1 MINGEVV
8 APRASALIHSLR
20 DFGYSTPAAIADL
33 VDNSISADAK
43 NVNIDVVEQGA
54 AAHIVVIDDGTGM
67 SGATL
72 IEAMRLGGTGPL
84 RQREERDLGRFG
96 LGMKTAS
103 LSQGRMLTVITKVV
117 GEEAPTIRRWDL
129 QHVAKTE
136 EWSLLTDTS
145 DTGAQYIASI
155 ADRPHGTAV
164 IIEDL
169 DRPAFTN
176 AAGVERQKI
185 YAKTLRSV
193 HDHLAMV
200 FQRFLQQGIVIT
212 VGSSALSPWDPFLT
226 GLSDVLPSEPFP
238 DAGGRIVVTPFIL
251 PHHSKLTPE
260 QHEDAAGPAGWNAQ
274 QGFYVYRGGRLI
286 VSGSWLNLG
295 MKKEEHFKLAR
306 IRVDLPNTLDS
317 TWQLNVVKSRV
328 AVPGALRGDFERIA
342 LETRRAAAE
351 VYRFRGDR
359 AAPAEGTPAR
369 YLWVRKETPQ
379 SVVYRIDRTHPLV
392 QSLLF
397 GDCGHS
403 EALASLLALL
413 ERSVPIAN
421 MLIDPPRALGGLS
434 PTTPDSPPDDVVIAF
449 SFAVRAA
456 HRAGIPM
463 DAAAQDVL
471 RAEPFCFYRQ
481 ALLARTVLPADG
493 SSLP

>member
-1 MINGEVV
+1 MINGEIV

-43 NVNIDVVEQGA
+43 NIHIDVVDQGA
-54 AAHIVVIDDGTGM
+54 GAHIVVIDDGTGM
-67 SGATL
+67 SDATL

-84 RQREERDLGRFG
+84 RPRGERDLGRFG

-103 LSQGRMLTVITKVV
+103 LSQGRTLTVITKV
-117 GEEAPTIRRWDL
+117 GGAAAPTIGRWDL

-136 EWSLLTDTS
+136 EWSLLNDTS
-145 DTGAQYIASI
+145 ETGAHYVARIA
-155 ADRPHGTAV
+155 ARPHGTAV

-169 DRPAFTN
+169 DRTAFTSTF
-176 AAGVERQKI
+176 GVERQKI

-200 FQRFLQQGIVIT
+200 FQRFIQQGITIT
-212 VGSSALSPWDPFLT
+212 IGSSALRPWDPFLT
-226 GLSDVLPSEPFP
+226 GLSDVLPSESFP
-238 DAGGRIVVTPFIL
+238 DAGGCTVVTPFIL

-260 QHEDAAGPAGWNAQ
+260 QHDDAAGPAGWNAQ

-306 IRVDLPNTLDS
+306 IRVDLPNALDS
-317 TWQLNVVKSRV
+317 AWQLNVVKSRV

-342 LETRRAAAE
+342 LEARRAAAE
-351 VYRFRGDR
+351 VYRFRGER
-359 AAPAEGTPAR
+359 AAPVEGTPAR

-379 SVVYRIDRTHPLV
+379 NIVYRIDRTHPLV
-392 QSLLF
+392 RGLLF

-403 EALASLLALL
+403 DVLASLLTLL
-413 ERSVPIAN
+413 ERSVPIAH
-421 MLIDPPRALGGLS
+421 MLIDPPRALEGVL
-434 PTTPDSPPDDVVIAF
+434 PATPDSPPDDVVVAF
-449 SFAVRAA
+449 TFAVLAA
-456 HRAGIPM
+456 HRAGIPV

-481 ALLARTVLPADG
+481 ALLGRSLTLSSG
-493 SSLP
+493 SSRP